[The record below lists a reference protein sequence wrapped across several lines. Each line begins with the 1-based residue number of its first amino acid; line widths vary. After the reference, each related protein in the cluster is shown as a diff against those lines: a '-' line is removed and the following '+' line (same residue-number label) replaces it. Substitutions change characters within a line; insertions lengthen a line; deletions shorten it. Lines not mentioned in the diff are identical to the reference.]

1 MRRYDGLCSR
11 HRWRGIAPTRVARFS
26 LLDERMQ
33 AVVGIFE
40 SLESARSGGREV
52 AQSVPA
58 ARLRLVTPG
67 ATSGEI
73 DTLPIDDTEQPG
85 MGAAVGGVLG
95 GVVGA
100 GLASLLAPPV
110 GAAALA
116 SIAGGAL
123 LGAGGGA
130 VAGDVFEDAL
140 SQGVP
145 RDELLVYREALRRGR
160 TLVIAVTESEAEAD
174 AVRATLSAA
183 GAQSVDAARDD
194 WSVGLHD
201 PDGK

>member
-1 MRRYDGLCSR
+1 
-11 HRWRGIAPTRVARFS
+11 
-26 LLDERMQ
+26 MQ
-33 AVVGIFE
+33 AVVGIFQ
-40 SLESARSGGREV
+40 SLESARSAGREV
-52 AQSVPA
+52 AQSIPG

-73 DTLPIDDTEQPG
+73 DTLPIDDSEQPG
-85 MGAAVGGVLG
+85 MGAAVGGVVG

-100 GLASLLAPPV
+100 SLASLFAPPV

-130 VAGDVFEDAL
+130 VAGDAFEEAV
-140 SQGVP
+140 SHGVP

-160 TLVIAVTESEAEAD
+160 TLVIAVTETDEAD
-174 AVRATLSAA
+174 AVRATLCTA

-201 PDGK
+201 PDGE